1 MVSLFVDI
9 ASTFFN
15 SSFNSFSTSTFV
27 VLFEVTFLFIFF
39 SLSLKSVVFTKLA
52 ISFLLVKLVF
62 ANLAA
67 KFFAVN
73 LLTSAVVIF

>member
-15 SSFNSFSTSTFV
+15 SSFNSFSTRTFV

-52 ISFLLVKLVF
+52 IPFLLVKLVC

-67 KFFAVN
+67 KFFTVN
-73 LLTSAVVIF
+73 LLTSAVAIF